1 MKKLF
6 CLILSFVLCSSA
18 GFCYTDSSNG
28 FEIEL
33 KEAPSG
39 GGSSHSGL
47 PDGAVTAIA
56 LGSAFGGVGLLSGI
70 GYYFLHSKGVV
81 CGCACGEKSPYQLVD
96 IDNPEIITKSEYR
109 YLIKAYEYAS
119 KSKNNKYLVIP
130 DTTIKANTYNTVFF
144 ELPKEFVGRN
154 YTIIQASAPFLNRDD
169 GYELDTDIF
178 SNAKA
183 ATKYSSSVLDA
194 DLRGGVL
201 IKQGKIT
208 ANENRIFVVTT
219 SYKSLTKLAKPRV
232 YAIIVVF
239 N

>member
-6 CLILSFVLCSSA
+6 CLILSLVLCSPL
-18 GFCYTDSSNG
+18 GLCYTDSSNS

-39 GGSSHSGL
+39 SGTSHNGL
-47 PDGAVTAIA
+47 PDGAITAIA
-56 LGSAFGGVGLLSGI
+56 LGSTFGGLGILSGI
-70 GYYFLHSKGVV
+70 GYYFLHSKGLV

-96 IDNPEIITKSEYR
+96 IDNPEIITKSGYR
-109 YLIKAYEYAS
+109 YLIKAYDNAS

-130 DTTIKANTYNTVFF
+130 DTTIKPNTYNTVFF
-144 ELPKEFVGRN
+144 ELPKELVGAN
-154 YTIIQASAPFLNRDD
+154 YTIIQASAPFSKRDD
-169 GYELDTDIF
+169 NFELDTDIF
-178 SNAKA
+178 SNGKV
-183 ATKYSSSVLDA
+183 ATKYSSSVVDA
-194 DLRGGVL
+194 NLENGVL

-208 ANENRIFVVTT
+208 DSENRIFALTT
-219 SYKSLTKLAKPRV
+219 SYKSPIKLGKTRA